1 MQGVLEPGAPVPM
14 VASGKSTIF
23 NDPWVNP
30 RTGAETKAPPEAP
43 AYDENSYEPS
53 AGTKARNETFTYGE
67 ATYEEAEA
75 EDGSSTLPRRAMPES
90 SAGTKARNETF
101 TYGEATYEEAEA
113 EDGSSTLPRAMPSE
127 AHYEPQVRA
136 PRVGRHADKV
146 WAKTMQNT
154 PRTTEAVD
162 ATGNARS
169 VSEADVR
176 NYPTVGDRP
185 VPGSPEFETLRTQA
199 VVIQRLQKKLC
210 QIEVLRQR
218 VQQGCELDAAQHK
231 TLRRE
236 AEVRA
241 TLETAER
248 QYSREHGLYR
258 PQHLHQPQQQPYVAV
273 AQIGPNSEHKESVP
287 LAQRPQQPRATEAQI
302 GPESPRERVQQ
313 SALAQRPQQPRVGAT
328 QIGPESPRERV
339 QQSALAQ
346 RPQQPRVGAT
356 QIGPESP
363 RERVQ
368 QSALAQRP
376 QQPRVG
382 ATQIGP
388 ESPRERVQQSAL
400 AQRPQQPRVTG
411 PESPCER
418 VQQSALAQ
426 RPQLPRVGATQTGPE
441 SPCERVQQSA
451 LAQRPQLPRV
461 GATQIGPESSR
472 EREEQSAL
480 AQRPQQPRVDA
491 TQIGPESPRERGK
504 HLPRDTEAQPEPR
517 KPEQQSEPEQQSV
530 PEPQSGS
537 KPGELEKRG
546 SRGAEL
552 RATSTETEMPQVADE
567 PSMAQVDP
575 EHMLDDD
582 PAVAPTFEQDDL
594 VWAKIRGFPWWPARV
609 AGTLRTDAEGER
621 YPVRF
626 FHTTERIELSPMP
639 STPLPYSSREDLA
652 DTTKIKSKAMRTK
665 FEKALRELTKE
676 PTKGAEEDPTEGW
689 RDEGHEYLGRRVARP
704 LEGSLMVLGRITRWL
719 PAGDGEDESPLFHVD
734 HDDGDKEVLEEYGV
748 INAFEL
754 YKTTPEATKF
764 AQAKARAEARAAKEE
779 EKAVKAEAR
788 AAKASERAAAATTAE
803 DEAAEETKKKREA
816 EHGPRVAKTAVQFY
830 TAAESLMLTATHPG
844 LDALA
849 IAEMIKAQGKVLEEA
864 DKAAY
869 MELAAAD
876 KQRHEAECASEKQG
890 LNTLKDGAGVSTY
903 DDQKAKSLRTLADS
917 EDNTQRCKE
926 QTTTIETKLAGL
938 AAEKDELEA
947 YTRLDRRRKVVEYTY
962 YHTELMR
969 AKSGIASSVSK
980 RAQSSEMASRSATDD
995 EELTSTTKE
1004 HERQLRVLGESLK
1017 SAVAETKARAAEHKK
1032 RLEHTARLDAD
1043 HKAEE
1048 VAHTKR
1054 EKEAELEQ
1062 VDASIADVE
1071 QNLGELEPRAAL
1083 QNAAAAAARE
1093 MERIEAVLLQL
1104 HSKEAGGHRF
1114 SSKKERDKHLTKE
1127 AELLREAIDK
1137 KSEQAKSLEK
1147 ELDAAKYQR
1156 QKSEEHE
1163 AERRSK
1169 ADERRKRVADA
1180 QDKCARWR
1188 TEYAEPTDQRK
1199 QLWRRD
1205 ANVRKERKAIEEQL
1219 AKPER
1224 TLAHSMSRNQWEAL
1238 DACKRIV
1245 REKRIK
1251 CAHGLLLE
1259 LIRCDGKF
1267 NTAVNVAAG
1276 NQLLHM
1282 VVDSDDVTPKLVE
1295 ELKQASA
1302 GRATFM
1308 PLNRLRVK
1316 PEPDPGEG
1324 VMPFVPKGRAT
1335 LGLKWKNKGEGVPK
1349 DGVEFENAPLTAAL
1363 EKQLKSASPKHAFT
1377 EEELRAL
1384 GVAKGRLSLNSYVK
1398 AAGPG
1403 DKVFYFKPAYL
1414 VLQFRERFR
1423 HVFHKTVFAQ
1433 TGAAKPREHDVNRVT
1448 LAGDKAICK
1457 GSMSSGWHEARKSRR
1472 AQADL
1477 AQLRGR
1483 LKALDAN
1490 LTQLERDK
1498 EQHEARALETQGEL
1512 DKHTVAH
1519 NKRPREADLED
1530 VLEAID
1536 TGTTGGGGTDRGGA
1550 ESSSSG
1556 ITGGVIGTSR
1566 DARKAVNK
1574 QKKSAHKALQ
1584 AAIESD
1590 QEQLRAVQQ
1599 ALKAN
1604 FEPDGKPTDAGRREL
1619 TEKQEQLR
1627 EKRRERDAAAPAAAR
1642 AHASVSSLR
1651 ASLSEDLRN
1660 RQDEFK
1666 EALERTID
1674 ADAAGDEWQSGG
1686 AAAEELCVAKER
1698 LAAAAEVLDASR
1710 KIADTQ
1716 RARAQTSQASQ
1727 ERLDEMCFKAADAAK
1742 GRADTAKQ
1750 VDMLLQKKA
1759 ILQQKAEVFEQHIC
1773 KLGTLPQ
1780 QAYAATGA
1788 HTSMSFKQMRAE
1800 IQQCVKSSTR
1810 FTRRA
1815 STKRRSTRTRP
1826 SPTSSKSSAPCTM
1839 SSRSCA
1845 SRRRHSG
1852 SSHNH
1857 PRRERDGAHEQF
1869 HGGRAPHPRFLGQRG
1884 YPGHKLRLRSDG

>member
-1 MQGVLEPGAPVPM
+1 
-14 VASGKSTIF
+14 
-23 NDPWVNP
+23 
-30 RTGAETKAPPEAP
+30 
-43 AYDENSYEPS
+43 
-53 AGTKARNETFTYGE
+53 
-67 ATYEEAEA
+67 
-75 EDGSSTLPRRAMPES
+75 MPES

-313 SALAQRPQQPRVGAT
+313 SALAQRPQQPRV
-328 QIGPESPRERV
+328 
-339 QQSALAQ
+339 
-346 RPQQPRVGAT
+346 
-356 QIGPESP
+356 
-363 RERVQ
+363 
-368 QSALAQRP
+368 
-376 QQPRVG
+376 
-382 ATQIGP
+382 
-388 ESPRERVQQSAL
+388 
-400 AQRPQQPRVTG
+400 
-411 PESPCER
+411 
-418 VQQSALAQ
+418 
-426 RPQLPRVGATQTGPE
+426 
-441 SPCERVQQSA
+441 
-451 LAQRPQLPRV
+451 
-461 GATQIGPESSR
+461 
-472 EREEQSAL
+472 
-480 AQRPQQPRVDA
+480 DA

-552 RATSTETEMPQVADE
+552 RATLTETEMPQVADE
-567 PSMAQVDP
+567 PSMAQVDT

-582 PAVAPTFEQDDL
+582 PAVAPTFEQNDL

-639 STPLPYSSREDLA
+639 STLLLPYSSREDLA

-704 LEGSLMVLGRITRWL
+704 FEGGLMVLGRITRWL

-890 LNTLKDGAGVSTY
+890 HNTLKDGAGVSTY
-903 DDQKAKSLRTLADS
+903 DDQKAESLRTLADS

-1071 QNLGELEPRAAL
+1071 QNLGEQEPRAAL

-1259 LIRCDGKF
+1259 LIKCDGKF
-1267 NTAVNVAAG
+1267 NTAVDVAAG

-1302 GRATFM
+1302 GRVTFM
-1308 PLNRLRVK
+1308 PLNRLRVE

-1363 EKQLKSASPKHAFT
+1363 EKQLKGASPKHDFT
-1377 EEELRAL
+1377 EAELRAL
-1384 GVAKGRLSLNSYVK
+1384 GVAEGRLSLDSYVK

-1403 DKVFYFKPAYL
+1403 GKVFYFKPVYM
-1414 VLQFRERFR
+1414 VLQFEERFR
-1423 HVFHKTVFAQ
+1423 PAVSHVFHKTVLVQ
-1433 TGAAKPREHDVNRVT
+1433 TLQSGAAKSREHDVDCITLDGDQVNR
-1448 LAGDKAICK
+1448 K
-1457 GSMSSGWHEARKSRR
+1457 GSMSGGWLEARKSRMG

-1483 LKALDAN
+1483 LKALDAS

-1519 NKRPREADLED
+1519 NKRPREA
-1530 VLEAID
+1530 ID
-1536 TGTTGGGGTDRGGA
+1536 TGTTGGGGTGRGGA

-1674 ADAAGDEWQSGG
+1674 ADAAGDEWQSDG

-1727 ERLDEMCFKAADAAK
+1727 ERLDEMCFKAADAVK

-1884 YPGHKLRLRSDG
+1884 YPG